1 MHYFHLLFINSAEP
15 NTIGVLFALEDAQQT
30 EQKYYFFQLF
40 DCILLTLP
48 RQTDGGGKSSA
59 ETVADLA
66 ADILVKFPPLFDL
79 ESVIEK
85 YPVLYSESMNTV
97 LRQELIRFNRL
108 TEVVVST
115 LKNIQKAIK
124 VTPF

>member
-1 MHYFHLLFINSAEP
+1 MPDLNFYLFISF
-15 NTIGVLFALEDAQQT
+15 LWL
-30 EQKYYFFQLF
+30 QLF

-79 ESVIEK
+79 EAVIEK
-85 YPVLYSESMNTV
+85 YPVLYTESMNTV

-124 VTPF
+124 VI